1 MKFMKFGYCHCIV
14 ILFLFIVA
22 CPSVKDKE
30 LDTDRRENP
39 STDVSGVIG
48 VQKSVSSSIGNETE
62 KSIKASESIKNEASN
77 IGRKVPDKVDD
88 ELGKIEI
95 HADNIITYQRV
106 LQAQARR
113 LEDATAT
120 LDRALLTINEMSKQN
135 EDILSDNK
143 KLKKEKE
150 LANQEK
156 QAALFSKLI
165 YVIIASILALALCMV
180 SAVRGDAKAIYG
192 AIGAGVVIVV
202 ALGVSFH
209 SKELAIVG
217 FIALI
222 AGLALAIYIGYK
234 GHVEKKAT
242 RELVH
247 TVEMTKAKLTNED
260 KLDIFGEGSVVGK
273 AHAIQSE
280 STNAVVNNI
289 RKKEKEKWEHTIN
302 YDKK

>member
-165 YVIIASILALALCMV
+165 YVIIASILALALCIV
-180 SAVRGDAKAIYG
+180 SALRGDAKAIYG